1 MGPPALLMFLAAI
14 GSPLV
19 ARRVPPGIVVAA
31 TLALS
36 TAGYV
41 LLALV
46 DASDGLALMVIG
58 FGLVYLGLG
67 AIAALGTDL
76 VVGAAPAEK
85 AGSASAMS
93 ETVQELGLALGV
105 AVLGSLATAV
115 YRDRIDDAMP
125 AGVPSEVAEVAG
137 DSLAGAVSSAQ
148 RMPDGWLDH
157 AREAATSGMNTA
169 MIVAAV
175 CTLLLSFVS
184 AVVLRR
190 VGVIG
195 GTAPEP
201 EGRAPEPDRNA
212 RGADGDDPAETALS
226 GG

>member
-1 MGPPALLMFLAAI
+1 MFLAAI

-36 TAGYV
+36 TVGYV

-46 DASDGLALMVIG
+46 DASDGLTLMVVG

-115 YRDRIDDAMP
+115 YRDRVDDTLP
-125 AGVPSEVAEVAG
+125 AGCPVRGGRRRGRQPRRRGLLGAADAHAAG
-137 DSLAGAVSSAQ
+137 STT
-148 RMPDGWLDH
+148 P
-157 AREAATSGMNTA
+157 
-169 MIVAAV
+169 
-175 CTLLLSFVS
+175 
-184 AVVLRR
+184 RR
-190 VGVIG
+190 RRPPG
-195 GTAPEP
+195 
-201 EGRAPEPDRNA
+201 
-212 RGADGDDPAETALS
+212 
-226 GG
+226 